1 MSDVRPD
8 VHAMDGHPMN
18 GHPDELLVD
27 HVRGELEGP
36 ERARVDAH
44 LAVCAACRSTRERF
58 ADLMSALART
68 APPAPP
74 IHWGAY
80 RAQLQG
86 RLERRAEPSGW
97 GWLLR
102 PAPALVAAALVA
114 VLVMTGLP
122 GGLRVPGV
130 PDPFRDNPMLAS
142 QLDMIARLDVVQQL
156 DLLEDFNVIG
166 ELDQLPEPRGS

>member
-1 MSDVRPD
+1 MTDAHPD
-8 VHAMDGHPMN
+8 V
-18 GHPDELLVD
+18 HPDELLVD
-27 HVRGELEGP
+27 HVRGELADA

-44 LAVCAACRSTRERF
+44 LAGCAACRGTRERF

-80 RAQLQG
+80 RAELRE
-86 RLERRAEPSGW
+86 RLERRSGPSAW

-122 GGLRVPGV
+122 GLRAPGV
-130 PDPFRDNPMLAS
+130 PDPFRDNPVLAS

>member
-1 MSDVRPD
+1 
-8 VHAMDGHPMN
+8 
-18 GHPDELLVD
+18 
-27 HVRGELEGP
+27 
-36 ERARVDAH
+36 
-44 LAVCAACRSTRERF
+44 
-58 ADLMSALART
+58 MSALART

-80 RAQLQG
+80 RAQLRE
-86 RLERRAEPSGW
+86 RLDRRSGSSAW

-122 GGLRVPGV
+122 GGLRLPGV
-130 PDPFRDNPMLAS
+130 PDPFGPDNPILAS